1 MTVLLQVEKVKN
13 CKMLSHQRFSSSFW
27 AFQCTLC
34 TGIHQLTPGLW
45 REIIPAWR
53 FTRRDPKHLRAS
65 PGLISDTLPP
75 PPHHGSTSGRQSRLS
90 LLHLPIRQVSWRWND
105 GTKQESPRYELWDQ
119 PGRAPAPPW
128 NWRIWGEI
136 TSCIP
141 LTASFLIPSGLPH
154 HTVSFKE
161 PLLPVRQKS
170 LKRVVLNCKSFQPS
184 LKQCTKAGL
193 SLPLKTALCGLSVRI
208 SPRRTSRRKESSH
221 WPVAGPWKSQ
231 THVDSHNS
239 FI

>member
-34 TGIHQLTPGLW
+34 TGIHQLTPSLW

-119 PGRAPAPPW
+119 PGRAVRPRP
-128 NWRIWGEI
+128 E
-136 TSCIP
+136 TDE
-141 LTASFLIPSGLPH
+141 SGGKSRVAFH
-154 HTVSFKE
+154 
-161 PLLPVRQKS
+161 LLH
-170 LKRVVLNCKSFQPS
+170 
-184 LKQCTKAGL
+184 L
-193 SLPLKTALCGLSVRI
+193 S
-208 SPRRTSRRKESSH
+208 SSH
-221 WPVAGPWKSQ
+221 LASLTTLLASKSPCSPLDRN
-231 THVDSHNS
+231 HLRGL
-239 FI
+239 F